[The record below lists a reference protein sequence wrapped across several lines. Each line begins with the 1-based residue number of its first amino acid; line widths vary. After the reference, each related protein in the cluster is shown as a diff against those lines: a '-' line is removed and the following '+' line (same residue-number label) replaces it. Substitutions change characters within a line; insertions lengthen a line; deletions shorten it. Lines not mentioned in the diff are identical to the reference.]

1 MRGMERVAN
10 PTVDLITLAVTAIV
24 MVFVFWTAVTT
35 RSNVMRFVLI
45 TIALIMAGLMVWNL
59 STHGGYHAV

>member
-1 MRGMERVAN
+1 MERVAN
-10 PTVDLITLAVTAIV
+10 PTVDLIALAVTAIV

-45 TIALIMAGLMVWNL
+45 TIALMMAALMVWNL